1 MSVNMASAG
10 TVRLCSDDASR
21 LEEAPEGLGGAQ
33 TWWGGAGRKPGQA
46 RLGPRPVLGYI
57 GPFPRRSGAPKGLLP
72 EFLWRSYNYMHVSV
86 CPFRGCA
93 PPLGSWLGSSTIAP
107 AHAGQST
114 SWTAVDSEGKSAW
127 PGAGNGAGGWVSSP
141 RILC

>member
-57 GPFPRRSGAPKGLLP
+57 GPFPRRSGAPTGLLP

-86 CPFRGCA
+86 CPFGGVRLCWAHGWV
-93 PPLGSWLGSSTIAP
+93 PPPSPPHMLGRAP
-107 AHAGQST
+107 AGQL
-114 SWTAVDSEGKSAW
+114 WTLKAKA
-127 PGAGNGAGGWVSSP
+127 PGPGLGMEQVGG
-141 RILC
+141 